1 MLLLKGEYMPLS
13 MHIYIYIERERERE
27 REKLL
32 VCFWW
37 SQETIFTMRNFSA
50 FLDMRR
56 NRIGLITALENI

>member
-13 MHIYIYIERERERE
+13 IYIYIETFVGL
-27 REKLL
+27 LL
-32 VCFWW
+32 VV
-37 SQETIFTMRNFSA
+37 TRNNLYYEKFYA